1 MSASSPLPKP
11 TGAAFLL
18 AQLGSHAAQR
28 FSERVAEIDLIPPH
42 AGILRMI
49 VSMQE
54 CSQQALAE
62 RLDILPSRVVT
73 LIDELEAKGL
83 IKRQRSKT
91 DRRAYALVLTKRGQQ
106 TLVQLSKLA
115 AEHEADLCAALTA
128 DELHTLAVMCRKI
141 ADQQG
146 LKAGVH
152 PGYRSL

>member
-1 MSASSPLPKP
+1 
-11 TGAAFLL
+11 
-18 AQLGSHAAQR
+18 
-28 FSERVAEIDLIPPH
+28 
-42 AGILRMI
+42 MI

-73 LIDELEAKGL
+73 LIDELEAKDL

-146 LKAGVH
+146 LKTGVH

>member
-1 MSASSPLPKP
+1 MLWK
-11 TGAAFLL
+11 
-18 AQLGSHAAQR
+18 R
-28 FSERVAEIDLIPPH
+28 
-42 AGILRMI
+42 
-49 VSMQE
+49 
-54 CSQQALAE
+54 
-62 RLDILPSRVVT
+62 LPSRVVT

-146 LKAGVH
+146 LKTGVH